1 MECYAIFGE
10 GNLVCET
17 AIVSGIIRDV
27 VIVITTLIVS
37 VVGLV
42 AVVMLFKAY
51 RAVKRTTDRINAV
64 VDKVESGIDSLKPI
78 GEALQKAGSMGA
90 GSAGSAGAS
99 AIFGGLKWVVR
110 SLFNAATKRSRSQAN
125 DQPADEAK

>member
-110 SLFNAATKRSRSQAN
+110 TLFNAATKRSRSQAN

>member
-37 VVGLV
+37 VVALV
-42 AVVMLFKAY
+42 AVVVLFKAY

-78 GEALQKAGSMGA
+78 GEALQKASSMGA

-99 AIFGGLKWVVR
+99 AIFGGIKWAVR
-110 SLFNAATKRSRSQAN
+110 TLFNAATRRSRNQSN
-125 DQPADEAK
+125 DQRADGAK

>member
-1 MECYAIFGE
+1 MECHAIFGE

-27 VIVITTLIVS
+27 VIVVTTLIVS

-64 VDKVESGIDSLKPI
+64 VDKVESGIDNLRPL
-78 GEALQKAGSMGA
+78 GEALQKAGSMG
-90 GSAGSAGAS
+90 GGGGAS
-99 AIFGGLKWVVR
+99 AIFGGIKWVVR
-110 SLFNAATKRSRSQAN
+110 SLFNAATKRSRGQSNGRAADDAN
-125 DQPADEAK
+125 

>member
-99 AIFGGLKWVVR
+99 AIFGGIKWVVR